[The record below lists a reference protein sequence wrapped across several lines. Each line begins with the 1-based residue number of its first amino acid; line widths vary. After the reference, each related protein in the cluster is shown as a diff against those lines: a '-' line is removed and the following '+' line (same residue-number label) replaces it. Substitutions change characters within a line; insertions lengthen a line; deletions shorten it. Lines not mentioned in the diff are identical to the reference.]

1 MTININT
8 IPATPRMNL
17 VVTKA
22 AKYLQETK
30 EPLEAAIN
38 HVIKMLLLEGGKLEI
53 ENNGLK
59 SQVEAF
65 KSILQSLEDNEM
77 LHANDPV
84 PDMPFD
90 PSAFNPHSRN

>member
-8 IPATPRMNL
+8 LAATPRMNL

-22 AKYLQETK
+22 AKYLQESK
-30 EPLEAAIN
+30 EPFEDVIN
-38 HVIKMLLLEGGKLEI
+38 HVIKMLLIEGGKLEV

-59 SQVEAF
+59 AQLEAF

-90 PSAFNPHSRN
+90 PSRN

>member
-8 IPATPRMNL
+8 IAATPRMNL

-22 AKYLQETK
+22 AKYLQETT
-30 EPLEAAIN
+30 EPFEDVIN
-38 HVIKMLLLEGGKLEI
+38 HVIKMLLIEGGKLEI

-59 SQVEAF
+59 AQLDAL

-77 LHANDPV
+77 LHADDPV
-84 PDMPFD
+84 PNMPFD
-90 PSAFNPHSRN
+90 PSRN

>member
-8 IPATPRMNL
+8 IAATPRMNL

-22 AKYLQETK
+22 AKYLQETT
-30 EPLEAAIN
+30 EPFEDVIN
-38 HVIKMLLLEGGKLEI
+38 HVIKMLLIEGGKLEI

-59 SQVEAF
+59 AQLDAL

-84 PDMPFD
+84 PDMPF
-90 PSAFNPHSRN
+90 NPSRN